1 MPASKLSR
9 VPRPKVQQLRLRDRL
24 NLAGHPRVDFQT
36 GRTGTLSRELRLEF
50 DAPFRLRIPLM
61 ANASRLKEVHRAC
74 QSTLG
79 FPRLRNLLICS
90 GMASRNSFLGITL
103 PSCHCRICGSVPVLW
118 HTKRRVGHERTF
130 GITLS
135 ESTVRLGYAGWGAI
149 RSLQILYLRLDR
161 FMTDQSL
168 QKAPRACSPC
178 ASLRGSDLK
187 VPDRSAAR
195 RSLPRETCPPSC
207 DSCLFSA
214 LPQARVTRRRLAGHR
229 ATQRRD

>member
-50 DAPFRLRIPLM
+50 GAPFRLRIPLM

-74 QSTLG
+74 QSALG

-90 GMASRNSFLGITL
+90 GMASRNSFLGILL

-118 HTKRRVGHERTF
+118 HTKRRAKVQCGSVTRSGVRF
-130 GITLS
+130 GVANPLLETGS
-135 ESTVRLGYAGWGAI
+135 
-149 RSLQILYLRLDR
+149 R
-161 FMTDQSL
+161 FMPDESP

-187 VPDRSAAR
+187 VPDRSPAR

-207 DSCLFSA
+207 ESCLFSA
-214 LPQARVTRRRLAGHR
+214 LRRARVTRRRLLGHR